1 VADKLLVRTYNVEL
15 GDCIYCRI
23 PKGRKVGSTVDD
35 FHILIDCGSW
45 GSVDL
50 LQAAVADLES
60 QLPSAAGGKKRLDL
74 LVVTHEHK
82 DHIAG
87 FDPAFFQ
94 NLEIEHLWMN
104 AAMDLAHPQATNTL
118 KLRQLA
124 TTAMQNVA
132 AMNLALSP
140 ELQDIVAMYSI
151 SNAGAMTALRTT
163 LPASNNITPKFVH
176 ADMTKSQLGLPL
188 NSGVKIEVVGPENDI
203 DRFYLGEAA
212 DPNMLS
218 LASTGA
224 LFGASPPS
232 PAAPPS
238 NISQADFRRLQARMI
253 SSAFA
258 FAELSDKVT
267 NNTSVCLLIEWKGK
281 RLLFV
286 GDAEWNTKFKEGKQ
300 NGAWNVMWHERKS
313 KLNKALDFLKIGHH
327 GSVNATPWNDKEDGA
342 VTEASTILDA
352 ILPLPAAGA
361 QPTAQ
366 AVASTKRSKYDPIPK
381 GALMVEIGKR
391 VKGVNYQT
399 ALGANASTLPKF
411 TAFEKDF
418 LNFPQPLRTDCEEVR
433 TGATFVDVEIEGG
446 PLQP

>member
-1 VADKLLVRTYNVEL
+1 MADKLLVRTYNVEL

-23 PKGRKVGSTVDD
+23 PKGRKVGSAIDD

-45 GSVDL
+45 GSAGL
-50 LQAAVADLES
+50 LQAATADLES
-60 QLPSAAGGKKRLDL
+60 LLPSTTGGKKRLDL

-94 NLEIEHLWMN
+94 NLKIEHLWMN
-104 AAMDLAHPQATNTL
+104 AAMDPAHPQATNTL
-118 KLRQLA
+118 RLRQFA
-124 TTAMQNVA
+124 TAAMRNVA
-132 AMNLALSP
+132 AMNVALSP
-140 ELQDIVAMYSI
+140 ELESMVEMYGI

-163 LPASNNITPKFVH
+163 LPANNNITPKYVH

-188 NSGVKIEVVGPENDI
+188 NTGVTIQVVGPENDI

-218 LASTGA
+218 LAATGA
-224 LFGASPPS
+224 LFGAAPPA
-232 PAAPPS
+232 PASRPS
-238 NISQADFRRLQARMI
+238 NISHADFRRLQSRMV

-267 NNTSVCLLIEWKGK
+267 NNTSVCLLIEWKGR

-286 GDAEWNTKFKEGKQ
+286 GDAEWNTKYKEGKQ
-300 NGAWNVMWHERKS
+300 NGAWNVMWHERKN
-313 KLNKALDFLKIGHH
+313 KLDTPIDFLKIGHH
-327 GSVNATPWNDKEDGA
+327 GSENATPWNDKEDGA

-366 AVASTKRSKYDPIPK
+366 AVASTKRSKYDPIPR
-381 GALMVEIGKR
+381 GALMVEIGRR

-399 ALGANASTLPKF
+399 ALGANASSLPKF

-418 LNFPQPLRTDCEEVR
+418 LNAPQPLRTDCEGIR
-433 TGATFVDVEIEGG
+433 TGATFVDVEIPES
-446 PLQP
+446 